1 VSKRVTQPPR
11 EVTQY
16 DATYG
21 SSAVVLDLDEVS
33 DHRVRQLWQALEQ
46 RGVPSPT
53 SADNATNRPHV
64 TLAIVDG
71 VARSRVADRLE
82 PVLSDAPGM
91 PITLTALGFFLTE
104 RAPAHLAVAPTT
116 PLVALHGAV
125 HRTLGTTGS
134 WPYYRPGRWT
144 PHCTLAMGV
153 CSHSAVADALGPDT
167 LPITATVRS
176 ARVVELPPLGLAIPP
191 EASGQDKARGVADPA
206 LHSG

>member
-1 VSKRVTQPPR
+1 MQH
-11 EVTQY
+11 
-16 DATYG
+16 DATSG
-21 SSAVVLDLDEVS
+21 ASAVVLDLDEVS
-33 DHRVRQLWQALEQ
+33 DHRVRQLWLALEHQ
-46 RGVPSPT
+46 GVPSPA
-53 SADNATNRPHV
+53 SAAPANRPHV

-71 VARSRVADRLE
+71 EAPARVAERLG
-82 PVLSDAPGM
+82 PILADAPGM
-91 PITLTALGFFLTE
+91 PITLTALGFFLTA

-153 CSHSAVADALGPDT
+153 CSPSTVADALGQDA

-176 ARVVELPPLGLAIPP
+176 ARVVELPPPRRATPQVLAGQ
-191 EASGQDKARGVADPA
+191 ECSGSVPDAA
-206 LHSG
+206 LPSG